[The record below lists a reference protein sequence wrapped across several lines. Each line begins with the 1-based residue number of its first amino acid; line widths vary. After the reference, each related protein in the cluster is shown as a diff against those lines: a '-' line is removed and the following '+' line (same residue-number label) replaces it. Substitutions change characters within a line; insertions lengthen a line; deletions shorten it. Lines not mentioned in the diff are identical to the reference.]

1 MSNIID
7 ITKYPLSCKHHFIFD
22 ANIWLYLY
30 WPNQNIYKDESRI
43 YSDFLKKVRQSN
55 SKIYLFSL
63 ILSEFI
69 NIWVNEF
76 YRTQKKVYRNKKEWK
91 KSPDFPECL
100 EGLLPVYKKIRSA
113 TIPSDDLFR
122 NAPIIEIIENL
133 GNYDFNDGYYQ
144 YLAAHSQKD
153 KLKYKF
159 IVVTHDDDFGMAD
172 SSITILTA
180 NHTLIRSKQTRN

>member
-7 ITKYPLSCKHHFIFD
+7 IRKYPLSCKHNFIFD

-30 WPNQNIYKDESRI
+30 WPNQNIYKDESKI
-43 YSDFLKKVRQSN
+43 YSDFLKKIRQSN

-69 NIWVNEF
+69 NVWVNEF
-76 YRTQKKVYRNKKEWK
+76 YRTQKKVYGNKKEWK

-100 EGLLPVYKKIRSA
+100 EGLLPVYKKISQA
-113 TIPSDDLFR
+113 AEPLDDLFS
-122 NAPIIEIIENL
+122 NAPIIEIIKNL
-133 GNYDFNDGYYQ
+133 SNYDFNDGYYE

-153 KLKYKF
+153 KLKHKYI
-159 IVVTHDDDFGMAD
+159 IVTDDVDFGMAD

-180 NHTLIRSKQTRN
+180 NPKLIRSKKTRN